1 MGYKIGLPSLKLNN
15 AGTKTKRCGSFKS
28 VAYEALEERKG
39 HDPDID
45 QSKSSEN
52 IYRGYRS
59 AEELMEYSRKHV
71 AQLKDKNGRS
81 IRKDAVV
88 MCVTILKPPAA
99 MMDTLPRSEQIR
111 FLDDAEE
118 GLARIVG
125 KVNIKSS
132 ATHFDELGA
141 HRHVF
146 HEPMTEDGR
155 LCAKEVH
162 NLKFFGRVNRELPA
176 LLREK
181 GWDIE
186 DCEMYDAAQQDYET
200 VRGKNRDSGRS
211 SARFKADA
219 EQELQEIVNMVNET
233 LAVAQEAD
241 IVKEEAIAE
250 RDMAI
255 AQKDNALRECAA
267 TAKKARELLQTAQK
281 LDHAVS
287 GLQKT
292 KTTLEDRIAVLKE
305 QIVQSEE
312 ILTVVDTAI
321 KEKKEQGVKQ
331 YSMADWE
338 RRIADAQKQQD
349 KDKRIKDLEKKVNLF
364 EAFLNWAPDQ
374 VKRLWEQF
382 LNMINLDKKKK
393 RDSNSMQR

>member
-1 MGYKIGLPSLKLNN
+1 MGYKIGMPSLKLNN
-15 AGTKTKRCGSFKS
+15 SGKKTKRCGSFKS
-28 VAYEALEERKG
+28 VASEALEERKG

-45 QSKSSEN
+45 KSKSSDN
-52 IYRGYRS
+52 IYRGYRT
-59 AEELMEYSRKHV
+59 AAELMEYSRKHIE
-71 AQLKDKNGRS
+71 QLRDKTGRS

-99 MMDTLPRSEQIR
+99 MMNALPREDQIR

-118 GLARIVG
+118 GLAQIVG
-125 KVNIKSS
+125 KANIKSS

-141 HRHVF
+141 HRNVF

-155 LCAKEVH
+155 LCAKEAH

-186 DCEMYDAAQQDYET
+186 DCEMYDAAQQEYEA
-200 VRGKNRDSGRS
+200 VRGKNKESGRS
-211 SARFKADA
+211 SARFKAEA
-219 EQELQEIVNMVNET
+219 EQELREITDIINDT
-233 LAVAQEAD
+233 LSIAQDAD
-241 IVKEEAIAE
+241 WEKERAITECNEAIAKKE
-250 RDMAI
+250 
-255 AQKDNALRECAA
+255 NALKECAE
-267 TAKKARELLQTAQK
+267 TTQKARELFQIAKK

-287 GLQKT
+287 GLRET
-292 KTTLEDRIAVLKE
+292 KVSLENQVMALGEQIAVAKE
-305 QIVQSEE
+305 E
-312 ILTVVDTAI
+312 LAVVDTAI
-321 KEKKEQGVKQ
+321 KEKRERGSVQFGM
-331 YSMADWE
+331 SDWE
-338 RRIADAQKQQD
+338 VRIANARKQQD
-349 KDKRIKDLEKKVNLF
+349 QDKRIKSLEKKVNLF

>member
-15 AGTKTKRCGSFKS
+15 AGKKTKRCGSFKS
-28 VAYEALEERKG
+28 VACEALEERKG
-39 HDPDID
+39 QDPDID
-45 QSKSSEN
+45 QSKSNEN
-52 IYRGYRS
+52 IYHGYRT
-59 AEELMEYSRKHV
+59 AAELMEYSRKHV
-71 AQLKDKNGRS
+71 EQLKDKNGRS

-99 MMDTLPRSEQIR
+99 MMNILPRSEQIR

-125 KVNIKSS
+125 KTNIKSS

-186 DCEMYDAAQQDYET
+186 DCEMYDTAQQEYEA
-200 VRGKNRDSGRS
+200 VRGKNKESGKS
-211 SARFKADA
+211 SARFKVEA
-219 EQELQEIVNMVNET
+219 EQELQEIVDMVNET

-255 AQKDNALRECAA
+255 AKKDNALRECAE
-267 TAKKARELLQTAQK
+267 TTQKARELFQTAKK
-281 LDHAVS
+281 LDQAVS
-287 GLQKT
+287 GLRET
-292 KTTLEDRIAVLKE
+292 KVSLENQVMALGEQVAAAKE
-305 QIVQSEE
+305 E
-312 ILTVVDTAI
+312 LAVVDTAI
-321 KEKKEQGVKQ
+321 KGKSERGSVQFG
-331 YSMADWE
+331 MADWE
-338 RRIADAQKQQD
+338 RRIAETRKQQD
-349 KDKRIKDLEKKVNLF
+349 QDKRIKALEKKVNLF
-364 EAFLNWAPDQ
+364 EAFLNWAPVQ
-374 VKRLWEQF
+374 VKLLWEQF

>member
-1 MGYKIGLPSLKLNN
+1 
-15 AGTKTKRCGSFKS
+15 
-28 VAYEALEERKG
+28 
-39 HDPDID
+39 
-45 QSKSSEN
+45 
-52 IYRGYRS
+52 
-59 AEELMEYSRKHV
+59 
-71 AQLKDKNGRS
+71 
-81 IRKDAVV
+81 
-88 MCVTILKPPAA
+88 
-99 MMDTLPRSEQIR
+99 
-111 FLDDAEE
+111 
-118 GLARIVG
+118 
-125 KVNIKSS
+125 
-132 ATHFDELGA
+132 
-141 HRHVF
+141 
-146 HEPMTEDGR
+146 
-155 LCAKEVH
+155 
-162 NLKFFGRVNRELPA
+162 
-176 LLREK
+176 
-181 GWDIE
+181 
-186 DCEMYDAAQQDYET
+186 
-200 VRGKNRDSGRS
+200 
-211 SARFKADA
+211 
-219 EQELQEIVNMVNET
+219 MVNET

-267 TAKKARELLQTAQK
+267 TAQKARELLQTAKK

-312 ILTVVDTAI
+312 TLTVVDAAI

-338 RRIADAQKQQD
+338 RRIADAQRQQD
-349 KDKRIKDLEKKVNLF
+349 KDKRIKALEKKVNLF